1 MQFIFE
7 CKDIILLFQEVYIS
21 DEEIR
26 ELLLQNPVINE
37 IWLNW
42 KKFTAETFMGSTL
55 KPSKKSVMSQISHKK
70 HIYHKFALRIP
81 KWWYKKLALQ
91 YLICASILPKKTS

>member
-37 IWLNW
+37 I
-42 KKFTAETFMGSTL
+42 
-55 KPSKKSVMSQISHKK
+55 
-70 HIYHKFALRIP
+70 
-81 KWWYKKLALQ
+81 
-91 YLICASILPKKTS
+91 